1 MSLKQK
7 GVLSQVTQIFVVGY
21 TLRSYTVYEGE
32 GPNRFSRRTCFGHE
46 LSRWIS
52 QAVIN
57 RSERM
62 LARTPSR
69 RTMNRMMPDRLM
81 DYDVNSQ
88 KRNPALELKKRDP
101 SEPGPNH
108 SERSGTAKCCSDGA
122 QDVVFGSDREHCVP
136 VVHHVREMF
145 DQALPEPPVE
155 PLKAFK
161 DSMRRLGVFC
171 SRKTPGQYIRV
182 ASELRD
188 MVLRLIVDNITDK
201 SFYPRALS
209 AFSFSI
215 NSIIRACT
223 RATKSLMISRR
234 ADVVVV
240 ASCRD
245 IWLGMHQAIG
255 KSTAYWFKG
264 KR

>member
-88 KRNPALELKKRDP
+88 KRNPALELKVK
-101 SEPGPNH
+101 GN
-108 SERSGTAKCCSDGA
+108 RSMPLT
-122 QDVVFGSDREHCVP
+122 
-136 VVHHVREMF
+136 
-145 DQALPEPPVE
+145 PE
-155 PLKAFK
+155 
-161 DSMRRLGVFC
+161 
-171 SRKTPGQYIRV
+171 
-182 ASELRD
+182 
-188 MVLRLIVDNITDK
+188 
-201 SFYPRALS
+201 
-209 AFSFSI
+209 
-215 NSIIRACT
+215 
-223 RATKSLMISRR
+223 
-234 ADVVVV
+234 
-240 ASCRD
+240 
-245 IWLGMHQAIG
+245 
-255 KSTAYWFKG
+255 
-264 KR
+264 